1 MRAINRL
8 SARAATTLGPGKH
21 NDGAGL
27 WLHKRPDGG
36 GQWILRVTIHGR
48 RREMGLGS
56 ALEVSLKEAR
66 EAAEK
71 WRAMV
76 RSNIDPIKERERQK
90 REAARNLHLLKDV
103 AIDAFESRKAE
114 LKGDGDAGRWFSPL
128 EHHILPK
135 LGKVPVADI
144 DQKDIRDTL
153 APIWHSKAETAR
165 RAINRLAIC
174 MRHAAALG
182 LDVDLQ
188 ATEKAR
194 ALLGK
199 QRHKAQNI
207 PAMPWQEVPAFYAT
221 LTDDSVTH
229 LAMRL
234 LILTGVRSGPLR
246 SIHES
251 QIDGNVWT
259 IPGEA
264 MKGRKDATNDFRV
277 PLTVEAM
284 KVIDIAR
291 RHARD
296 GFLFP
301 NVRSGVISD
310 MTLGMFMRRAKLE
323 ARPHGFRSSL
333 RDWIAETTDTPH
345 DIAETVLGHTVGGSV
360 ERAYR
365 RTDFLEQRRVL
376 MERWANHVAGNGA
389 QILQLM
395 KAGA

>member
-165 RAINRLAIC
+165 KAINRLAIC

-333 RDWIAETTDTPH
+333 QDWIAETTDTPH